1 MHHLEEKLD
10 ILANLDVGLEK
21 LLALATA
28 QKQHTVESWLDAVD
42 DEDQYRTLI
51 NLRLNGTCEWILNHP
66 AYKNWLS
73 PDSSTGAAMV
83 LWING
88 PGRYFRAPKC

>member
-1 MHHLEEKLD
+1 MHHLDEKLD
-10 ILANLDVGLEK
+10 LLTDLDLGLEK

-28 QKQHTVESWLDAVD
+28 QKQRNVESWLDAVD

-51 NLRLNGTCEWILNHP
+51 NLRLHGTCEWILDHP
-66 AYKNWLS
+66 TYKSWVS
-73 PDSSTGAAMV
+73 PDSSNGAAIV

-88 PGRYFRAPKC
+88 PGRYF

>member
-1 MHHLEEKLD
+1 MD
-10 ILANLDVGLEK
+10 ILADFDLGLEK

-28 QKQHTVESWLDAVD
+28 QKQHSVESWLDAVD

-66 AYKNWLS
+66 DYISWMS
-73 PDSSTGAAMV
+73 PGSSDGAAIV

-88 PGRYFRAPKC
+88 PGR

>member
-10 ILANLDVGLEK
+10 ILADLDVGLEK

-28 QKQHTVESWLDAVD
+28 QKQHNVESWLDAVD

-51 NLRLNGTCEWILNHP
+51 NLRLNGTCEWIFNHP
-66 AYKNWLS
+66 AYMSWSS
-73 PDSSTGAAMV
+73 PDSSNGAAIV

-88 PGRYFRAPKC
+88 PGRYLRALNY